1 MYCRG
6 RTRRCT
12 AEKEHKGVLQK
23 KNTMMYCRGR
33 TLRCTTV
40 EEEHNALEEKTI
52 FQLSLETGMGGGG
65 GGDLVNSL
73 SDVARHRAVAV
84 RTSDGANVALA
95 QCCSYCNTSTGR

>member
-1 MYCRG
+1 MYCREG
-6 RTRRCT
+6 TQRCT
-12 AEKEHKGVLQK
+12 AEEEHKGVLQK

-52 FQLSLETGMGGGG
+52 FQLSLETGRG

-73 SDVARHRAVAV
+73 SDAARHRAVAV
-84 RTSDGANVALA
+84 RTSDGTNVALA